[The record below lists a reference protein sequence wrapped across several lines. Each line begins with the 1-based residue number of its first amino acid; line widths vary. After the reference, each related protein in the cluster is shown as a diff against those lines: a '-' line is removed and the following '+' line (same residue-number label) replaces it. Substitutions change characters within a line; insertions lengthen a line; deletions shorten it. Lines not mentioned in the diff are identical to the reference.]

1 MGEPRKRLGATLE
14 RVAFKTS
21 RLAEFS
27 GRREL
32 VTQTGHTIE
41 AVCKPD
47 ERGTGQCP
55 EDLGGDAVCAGRQ
68 DRHDDDRDVGLSD
81 HPVISFPMS
90 SIHFEGFT
98 SRRDALEHC
107 GSAGAGTR
115 PK

>member
-41 AVCKPD
+41 DCISPT
-47 ERGTGQCP
+47 RGAQGNALKTLVAMPFALDGKTGTTMIGMW
-55 EDLGGDAVCAGRQ
+55 D
-68 DRHDDDRDVGLSD
+68 
-81 HPVISFPMS
+81 
-90 SIHFEGFT
+90 
-98 SRRDALEHC
+98 
-107 GSAGAGTR
+107 SAIIL
-115 PK
+115 